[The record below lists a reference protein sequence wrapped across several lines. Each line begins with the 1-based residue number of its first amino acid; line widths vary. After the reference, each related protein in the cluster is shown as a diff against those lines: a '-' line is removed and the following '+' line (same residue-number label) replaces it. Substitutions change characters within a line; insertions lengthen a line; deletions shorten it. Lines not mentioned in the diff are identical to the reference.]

1 VVPCRCPNTG
11 RRHGTAWSSLDI
23 TRNRDIFGNRIT
35 AWHSAGDNRD
45 AQPGKLC
52 GTVAPVSMTQPGDNK
67 LRGQQIADQIG
78 GNVPP

>member
-1 VVPCRCPNTG
+1 VIYSETELAWH
-11 RRHGTAWSSLDI
+11 RHAL
-23 TRNRDIFGNRIT
+23 T